1 MKSFYYPFLIFL
13 TILLSCDQKSER
25 TLDINKSTN
34 ELIISFGSCNNQNL
48 ENKMWPAILKN
59 KPDLFIWGGDIIYS
73 DTDDMQFMAK
83 NYNQQKNDSAY
94 SDFVKKIPIVA
105 TWDDHDYGVND
116 GGFEYEKKDSV
127 QQIFLDFFDVEKSS
141 YRRKQQGVY
150 YAKKVKIGDHS
161 VNIIVLDTRYFRT
174 NLTKDPTGVKRYIP
188 DTNPNGTMLGKKQ
201 WKWLE
206 KQLNNSNSD
215 FNILVS
221 SIQFLSYEHGF
232 ESWGTMPLE
241 VEKLK
246 NIISKSKAK
255 GVIIIS
261 GDRHIAEISK
271 DSIANFSYPL
281 IDFTSSGMTHSY
293 TAYSGEENKFR
304 LTNVVSDKN
313 FGIMKF
319 NFDQNKVNFE
329 IKGENNV
336 LFESYSQKY

>member
-1 MKSFYYPFLIFL
+1 MKSFYYSCLIFIAVL
-13 TILLSCDQKSER
+13 ISCDKKSEK
-25 TLDINKSTN
+25 TIDINKPNN

-48 ENKMWPAILKN
+48 KNNMWAAILKN
-59 KPDLFIWGGDIIYS
+59 NPDLFIWGGDIIYS

-83 NYNQQKNDSAY
+83 NYNQQKRDSAY
-94 SDFVKKIPIVA
+94 TDFIHKIPIMG
-105 TWDDHDYGVND
+105 TWDDHDYGLND

-127 QQIFLDFFDVEKSS
+127 QQIFLNFFDVKKSS
-141 YRRKQQGVY
+141 YRRKQRGVY
-150 YAKKVKIGDHS
+150 YAKKIKISNHS
-161 VNIIVLDTRYFRT
+161 VNVIVLDTRYFRT
-174 NLTKDPTGVKRYIP
+174 YLTKDTTGIKRYIP
-188 DTNPNGTMLGKKQ
+188 NTNPNGTMLGKEQ
-201 WKWLE
+201 WIWLE

-221 SIQFLSYEHGF
+221 SVQFLAYEHGF

-241 VEKLK
+241 VIKLK

-271 DSIANFSYPL
+271 DSIVNFTYPL

-293 TAYSGEENKFR
+293 TSFSGEENKFR
-304 LTNVVSDKN
+304 ISNVVFDKN

-319 NFDQNKVNFE
+319 NFDQNKVDFE
-329 IKGENNV
+329 IRGENNV
-336 LFESYSQKY
+336 LLESHSQKY